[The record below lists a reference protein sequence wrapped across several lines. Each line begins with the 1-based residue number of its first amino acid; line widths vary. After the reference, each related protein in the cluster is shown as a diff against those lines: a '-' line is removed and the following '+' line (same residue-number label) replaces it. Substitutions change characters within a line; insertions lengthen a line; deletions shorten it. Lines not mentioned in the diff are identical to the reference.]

1 MNQAAIH
8 ELKAQTQEYFSLLLM
23 LRSHEDYRDEL
34 ADELRR
40 VNAEIEDIDAKLLTR
55 MRNIGT
61 ALLKL

>member
-8 ELKAQTQEYFSLLLM
+8 ELKTQAKEYFSLLLM
-23 LRSHEDYRDEL
+23 LRSREDYRDEL

-40 VNAEIEDIDAKLLTR
+40 VDDEIEDIDAKLLTR

>member
-8 ELKAQTQEYFSLLLM
+8 ELKTQANEYFSLLLM
-23 LRSHEDYRDEL
+23 LRSREDYRDEL
-34 ADELRR
+34 AEELRR
-40 VNAEIEDIDAKLLTR
+40 VDAEIEDIDAKLLTR